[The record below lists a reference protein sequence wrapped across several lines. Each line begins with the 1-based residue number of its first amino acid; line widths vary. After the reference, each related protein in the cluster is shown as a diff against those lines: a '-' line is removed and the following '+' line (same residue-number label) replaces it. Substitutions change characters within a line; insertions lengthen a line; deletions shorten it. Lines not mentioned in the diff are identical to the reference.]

1 MTTSNTSASTGLLG
15 YFRIDA
21 PGARF
26 QPAVWRFV
34 LASAVAVV
42 GSVAA
47 CAIVAQIWML
57 ADPATRGYDHFRFMD
72 YTKLTVIGVVIAC
85 LGWPIA
91 AALSSRA
98 RRLYVWAAY
107 AVTIVSF
114 APDGWILLHGQSASG
129 VLGLAV
135 MHVAVAVVTYWA
147 VVLIAP
153 QRDRP
158 ATTTSR

>member
-26 QPAVWRFV
+26 QPAAWRFV

-114 APDGWILLHGQSASG
+114 APDGWILLHGQSPSG

>member
-1 MTTSNTSASTGLLG
+1 MTTSSDSPGTLG
-15 YFRIDA
+15 ATLAYFRIDT
-21 PGARF
+21 PGARS
-26 QPAVWRFV
+26 QPLARRFLV
-34 LASAVAVV
+34 ATAVAVV

-47 CAIVAQIWML
+47 CAIVAQVWML
-57 ADPATRGYDHFRFMD
+57 ADPATRGYEHFRFAD

-98 RRLYVWAAY
+98 RRLYLWAAY

-114 APDGWILLHGQSASG
+114 APDVWILLHGQSPSG

-135 MHVAVAVVTYWA
+135 MHVVVAVATYYA
-147 VVLIAP
+147 VVLIAQ
-153 QRDRP
+153 QRDRTP
-158 ATTTSR
+158 